1 MAMRTF
7 ARSTPAMAI
16 RMEMLAWMTATTI
29 PSVLPEIGVAA
40 SLANGTVIAALL
52 LGVGTVTLAPLLTV
66 RRLVR
71 LDLPATLR
79 VVE

>member
-1 MAMRTF
+1 MDDGN
-7 ARSTPAMAI
+7 
-16 RMEMLAWMTATTI
+16 TI
-29 PSVLPEIGVAA
+29 PSVQPEIGVAA

-66 RRLVR
+66 RRLLR

>member
-1 MAMRTF
+1 MRVI
-7 ARSTPAMAI
+7 AGRRRPAAG
-16 RMEMLAWMTATTI
+16 RLLAADGDEN
-29 PSVLPEIGVAA
+29 L
-40 SLANGTVIAALL
+40 VIAALL